1 MEDKQFNKIGTGGYS
16 SISMINLE
24 RRDRLRKIA
33 AETTDLMKDPYFYR
47 NHMGIYECKLC
58 LTIHNNEGSYLAH
71 TQSKKHQTN
80 LNKRKVIEAKHNLFM
95 QELKNE
101 QKEKMEDLKIKYVK
115 IGRPAY
121 RIAKEKDF
129 MSHKRKIKFVIE
141 YPLIKDDITPQFRIM
156 SELEVNTQKNGGI
169 ENDDMNNG
177 DNEDNNEENEDGNKY
192 KNENENN
199 KYHYVVFA
207 AEPYENIAV
216 RIPNMPLDYNTEKHF
231 SYWDDGKKI
240 FYLTLTYK

>member
-1 MEDKQFNKIGTGGYS
+1 MEDKQFNKIGTGAYA

-33 AETTDLMKDPYFYR
+33 SETTDLMKDPYFYR

-95 QELKNE
+95 EELKNE
-101 QKEKMEDLKIKYVK
+101 QKEKMENLKIKYIK

-121 RIAKEKDF
+121 RIMKEKDF
-129 MSHKRKIKFVIE
+129 MSHKRKIKFEID
-141 YPLIKDDITPQFRIM
+141 YPLIKENITPQFRIM
-156 SELEVNTQKNGGI
+156 SELEVSTQKNGLS
-169 ENDDMNNG
+169 ENDIIEIEIIIYNL
-177 DNEDNNEENEDGNKY
+177 KSSKKFFFLRPKK
-192 KNENENN
+192 KN
-199 KYHYVVFA
+199 VFQ
-207 AEPYENIAV
+207 Y
-216 RIPNMPLDYNTEKHF
+216 YNPRA
-231 SYWDDGKKI
+231 
-240 FYLTLTYK
+240 YLVF

>member
-1 MEDKQFNKIGTGGYS
+1 MGDKEFNKIGTGGFS

-33 AETTDLMKDPYFYR
+33 AETTDLMKDPYFYK

-80 LNKRKVIEAKHNLFM
+80 LNKRKIIEAKHNLFM
-95 QELKNE
+95 EEIKNE
-101 QKEKMEDLKIKYVK
+101 QKQTEEELKIKYVK

-121 RIAKEKDF
+121 RIAKEKDY
-129 MSHKRKIKFVIE
+129 MSHKRKIKFEIE
-141 YPLIKDDITPQFRIM
+141 YPLIKNDISPQFRIM
-156 SELEVNTQKNGGI
+156 SELEVNTQRNKGKNI
-169 ENDDMNNG
+169 EENTKNNDN
-177 DNEDNNEENEDGNKY
+177 DNEEKKEE
-192 KNENENN
+192 N
-199 KYHYVVFA
+199 KYHYVVFS

-216 RIPNMPLDYNTEKHF
+216 KIPNMPLDYNIEKHF
-231 SYWDDGKKI
+231 SYWDDSKKI
-240 FYLTLTYK
+240 FYLTLNYK

>member
-1 MEDKQFNKIGTGGYS
+1 MGDKEFNKIGTGGYS

-24 RRDRLRKIA
+24 RRERLRKIA
-33 AETTDLMKDPYFYR
+33 AETTDLMKDPYFYK

-80 LNKRKVIEAKHNLFM
+80 LNKRKIIEAKHNLFV

-101 QKEKMEDLKIKYVK
+101 HKQKMDDLKIKYVK

-121 RIAKEKDF
+121 KIGKEKDF
-129 MSHKRKIKFVIE
+129 MSHKRKIKFEIE
-141 YPLIKDDITPQFRIM
+141 YPLIKTGLTPQFRIM
-156 SELEVNTQKNGGI
+156 SELEVNSQQNKK
-169 ENDDMNNG
+169 ENNDEIPIKPN
-177 DNEDNNEENEDGNKY
+177 DNDNYNDNNNKEKKEE
-192 KNENENN
+192 N
-199 KYHYVVFA
+199 KYHYVVFS

-216 RIPNMPLDYNTEKHF
+216 KIPNMPLDYNQEKHF
-231 SYWDDGKKI
+231 SYWDEPKKI
-240 FYLTLTYK
+240 FYLTLNYK

>member
-1 MEDKQFNKIGTGGYS
+1 MEDKQFNKIGTGAYA

-33 AETTDLMKDPYFYR
+33 NETTDLMKDPYFYR

-95 QELKNE
+95 EEIKNE
-101 QKEKMEDLKIKYVK
+101 QKEKMDNIKLKYIK

-121 RIAKEKDF
+121 RIMKEKDF
-129 MSHKRKIKFVIE
+129 MSHKRKIKFEID
-141 YPLIKDDITPQFRIM
+141 YPLIKENLTPQFRIM
-156 SELEVNTQKNGGI
+156 SELEVNTQKNGI
-169 ENDDMNNG
+169 NEEDMNN
-177 DNEDNNEENEDGNKY
+177 EEEKNKY
-192 KNENENN
+192 EN
-199 KYHYVVFA
+199 KYHYVIFS
-207 AEPYENIAV
+207 AEPYENIGV
-216 RIPNMPLDYNTEKHF
+216 RIPNMPLDYNAEKHF

-240 FYLTLTYK
+240 FYLILNYK

>member
-1 MEDKQFNKIGTGGYS
+1 MGDKEFNKIGTGGYA

-33 AETTDLMKDPYFYR
+33 SETTDLIKDTYFYR

-80 LNKRKVIEAKHNLFM
+80 LNKRKIIEAKHNLFM
-95 QELKNE
+95 QDIKNE
-101 QKEKMEDLKIKYVK
+101 QKQKIEELKIKYVK

-121 RIAKEKDF
+121 RIGKEKDF
-129 MSHKRKIKFVIE
+129 MSHKRKIKFEIE
-141 YPLIKDDITPQFRIM
+141 YPLIKNDVTPQFRIM
-156 SELEVNTQKNGGI
+156 SELEVNTQKNNKE
-169 ENDDMNNG
+169 ENFEESNNNNKN
-177 DNEDNNEENEDGNKY
+177 NEDEEEK
-192 KNENENN
+192 KEEN

-216 RIPNMPLDYNTEKHF
+216 KIPNMPLDYNPEKHF
-231 SYWDDGKKI
+231 SYWDESKKI
-240 FYLTLTYK
+240 FYLTLNYK

>member
-1 MEDKQFNKIGTGGYS
+1 MGDKEFNKIGTGGFS

-33 AETTDLMKDPYFYR
+33 AETTDLMKDPYFYK

-80 LNKRKVIEAKHNLFM
+80 LNKRKIIEAKHNLFM
-95 QELKNE
+95 EEIKNE
-101 QKEKMEDLKIKYVK
+101 QKQTEEELKIKYVK

-121 RIAKEKDF
+121 RIAKEKDY
-129 MSHKRKIKFVIE
+129 MSHKRKIKFEIE
-141 YPLIKDDITPQFRIM
+141 YPLIKNDINPQFRIM
-156 SELEVNTQKNGGI
+156 SELEVNTQRNKGKNI
-169 ENDDMNNG
+169 EENTKNNDN
-177 DNEDNNEENEDGNKY
+177 DNEEKKEE
-192 KNENENN
+192 N
-199 KYHYVVFA
+199 KYHYVVFS

-216 RIPNMPLDYNTEKHF
+216 KIPNMPLDYNIEKHF
-231 SYWDDGKKI
+231 SYWDDSKKI
-240 FYLTLTYK
+240 FYLTLNYK